1 MEWILCLA
9 REGAVEEILT
19 EAHKDWRNQRKTQTL
34 EPYNASDHTERQGQK
49 ESIYS

>member
-19 EAHKDWRNQRKTQTL
+19 EAHKDWRNQRKNPDPRALQCFR
-34 EPYNASDHTERQGQK
+34 SH
-49 ESIYS
+49 